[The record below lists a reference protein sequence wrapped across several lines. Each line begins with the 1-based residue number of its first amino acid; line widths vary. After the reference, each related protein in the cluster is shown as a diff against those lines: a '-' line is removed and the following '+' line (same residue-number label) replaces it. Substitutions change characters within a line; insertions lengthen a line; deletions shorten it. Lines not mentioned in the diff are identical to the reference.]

1 MKTLRGLLESLV
13 KSGAWGSLREGFSV
27 KAFRRA
33 EMLQRD
39 REPENKRIVIAFAEK
54 QRQAQVAR
62 NLADARNK
70 AANKKKAGKIAA
82 KKQKEH
88 AKRYEGEVEALKN
101 LKDGQVASVV
111 VRTQEGQPGEEHY
124 VVRHQGSFFLVGPK
138 GNTREISGNF
148 GNVVR
153 GAINVTNVAKGRGNA
168 RMIAQIEAGK
178 QGGII
183 KRDLNYTIN
192 GGRIKIHKKD

>member
-13 KSGAWGSLREGFSV
+13 KSGAWGSLQESSA
-27 KAFRRA
+27 KTFRQA
-33 EMLQRD
+33 KMHQKGMES
-39 REPENKRIVIAFAEK
+39 ENKRMSIAVGERI
-54 QRQAQVAR
+54 RQGQAAR
-62 NLADARNK
+62 KRK
-70 AANKKKAGKIAA
+70 AAREEAADKKTAGKVAA
-82 KKQKEH
+82 KKQEEH
-88 AKRYEGEVEALKN
+88 AKRYEGEVETLKG

-111 VRTQEGQPGEEHY
+111 VRTQEGQPGEEHH

-148 GNVVR
+148 GGVAK

-168 RMIAQIEAGK
+168 RVIAQIEAGK

-183 KRDLNYTIN
+183 KRDLNYTMS
-192 GGRIKIHKKD
+192 GGRIKIHKRD